1 MGSTETTTHRIPAKV
16 FKPYPAINK
25 PSYQHTPEKTK
36 SAASG
41 ITIIEAAK
49 VVEITTAKPHQPKSF
64 DVMDDFF
71 DRYYRDGW
79 KDEDFKM
86 AENVP
91 DFLRHAVPMPLLP
104 PVSLRRMDSF
114 ATRKK

>member
-1 MGSTETTTHRIPAKV
+1 MV
-16 FKPYPAINK
+16 
-25 PSYQHTPEKTK
+25 K
-36 SAASG
+36 SANPSG

-91 DFLRHAVPMPLLP
+91 DFLRHAVPMQSLLP

-114 ATRKK
+114 ATM